1 MVMRSP
7 CAGDTHTST
16 HTHTSGFYTGHIVAS
31 VVDQEVAGE
40 LEKRQEEVVL
50 VAVQEEVLSEIKKK
64 S

>member
-40 LEKRQEEVVL
+40 LEKRQR
-50 VAVQEEVLSEIKKK
+50 KRWYWWRCRRRC
-64 S
+64 